1 MKKILLLISI
11 VMLSACSTTIGNK
24 ELKTSKSGISSQ
36 MKELKTKNE
45 LKAKFGSPYLI
56 FSKDS
61 NEVYEY
67 RKINGSGRYHWLVP
81 IAGWIVSAFQDD
93 YTFRET
99 NLFVYFDKKDNIKD
113 YKVVRTTGT
122 SN

>member
-11 VMLSACSTTIGNK
+11 VLLSACSATIGNK
-24 ELKTSKSGISSQ
+24 EMKSSRSGISSQ
-36 MKELKTKNE
+36 MKEIKNKSD

-67 RKINGSGRYHWLVP
+67 RKISGQGRYHWLLP
-81 IAGWIVSAFQDD
+81 IAGWIISAFQDN

-99 NLFVYFDKKDNIKD
+99 NLFVSFDKKDNIKD
-113 YKVVRTTGT
+113 YKIVKTGGT
-122 SN
+122 SD